1 MLHYLHQ
8 PHFEAIVKDEVKA
21 NHLKEVP
28 THGIDGK
35 RREEKGEGQRMREDE
50 GGGEEEGGGR
60 REGGG
65 GRREEG
71 ERRRKREEGVKVQ
84 VNAAME

>member
-35 RREEKGEGQRMREDE
+35 RREKKGEGR
-50 GGGEEEGGGR
+50 
-60 REGGG
+60 
-65 GRREEG
+65 RREEG
-71 ERRRKREEGVKVQ
+71 ERRRKREEGGGGLRCKSMQ
-84 VNAAME
+84 RWSRRN

>member
-1 MLHYLHQ
+1 MLDYLHQ

-35 RREEKGEGQRMREDE
+35 RRKEKGE
-50 GGGEEEGGGR
+50 
-60 REGGG
+60 G

-71 ERRRKREEGVKVQ
+71 HE
-84 VNAAME
+84 

>member
-35 RREEKGEGQRMREDE
+35 RREKKGEGRR
-50 GGGEEEGGGR
+50 EEGGGR
-60 REGGG
+60 REEVG
-65 GRREEG
+65 
-71 ERRRKREEGVKVQ
+71 
-84 VNAAME
+84 